1 MFKIYRLL
9 KRHANSLMWMAVV
22 ITVVGFMLDKVGL
35 SSTQYYI
42 LATLIAGTP
51 ILMRAIS
58 SLQFSIIGIEVFVS
72 IAVVGA
78 LCIHEY
84 SEATIVTT
92 LFQLGD
98 YLERKALRKTQ
109 SEIQS
114 LISLKPKVAHKFI
127 AGEIK
132 AVTIE
137 DVVIDDLLVV
147 RAGSSVPV
155 DGVIVKG
162 EGALNEASITGESNF
177 FYKRLQDPIYT
188 GTILEDGYLEMKV
201 TKVSKDTT
209 FAKIIALIE
218 EAQDAKSEVEK
229 VIDKFARVYTPLAIV
244 LR

>member
-1 MFKIYRLL
+1 M
-9 KRHANSLMWMAVV
+9 
-22 ITVVGFMLDKVGL
+22 
-35 SSTQYYI
+35 
-42 LATLIAGTP
+42 
-51 ILMRAIS
+51 
-58 SLQFSIIGIEVFVS
+58 
-72 IAVVGA
+72 
-78 LCIHEY
+78 
-84 SEATIVTT
+84 TT

-114 LISLKPKVAHKFI
+114 LISLKPKVAPKLI

-132 AVTIE
+132 TVTIE

-147 RAGSSVPV
+147 RAGSSVSV

-177 FYKRLQDPIYT
+177 VYKHIQDPIYT

-201 TKVSKDTT
+201 TKVGKDTT

-218 EAQDAKSEVEK
+218 KAQDAKSEVEK
-229 VIDKFARVYTPLAIV
+229 VIDKFARVYTPLVIV
-244 LR
+244 FAMMSYLIFKDVKLSITILVLACPGALVIGVPVVSVTGIGKAAKLGIYF